1 MEKKNYSSMYKNK
14 TLKEINEEV
23 ATAPV
28 EEPAV
33 TEAPIEEIEDIKIE
47 EPKVEVEE
55 VKEKKVAVS
64 EPVVN
69 KAYAGVVTGGLNLN
83 VRKSPNGEVIRVLH
97 DGERVEI
104 KDDTYHD
111 WYEIY
116 SPVKGFVMKKFIKLI

>member
-1 MEKKNYSSMYKNK
+1 MEKKNHNSMYKNK

-28 EEPAV
+28 EELAV
-33 TEAPIEEIEDIKIE
+33 TTAPVEEIEDVKIK
-47 EPKVEVEE
+47 E
-55 VKEKKVAVS
+55 VKEDTIV

-69 KAYAGVVTGGLNLN
+69 KAYAGIVTGGLNLN
-83 VRKSPNGEVIRVLH
+83 VRKSPNGEVIRVLR